1 MSVTGEHPRRLATA
15 TAGRVL
21 GGFEPGVG
29 FIGLGDM
36 GGRIAQ
42 RILAAG
48 FPLTVYDTSADACH
62 KLSERGATVA
72 EQAELVG
79 RGCGVVS
86 ICVVNDTQL
95 REVIGQLQGELRP
108 GSVVLVHSSVLPETV
123 IEVANDL
130 ATIDVAVID
139 APVSGSRPAADA
151 GTLTVMAG
159 GDWAT
164 VERLQPLLDTFAAN
178 VVRAGEVGAGQALK
192 IANNVMLHMNYL
204 VALEAVRF
212 ARSQGVDE
220 ATLIA
225 TANISS
231 GRSWVTETWGLLDAM
246 MIDHPLAG
254 TDAIYPL
261 MSKELWHSV
270 QLGRDTQTSLPL
282 TALGTQLTEGH
293 LRARRQDLQSEARP
307 DRGASAVSGH
317 GE

>member
-15 TAGRVL
+15 TPGRTL

-95 REVIGQLQGELRP
+95 REVIGQLRRELRP

-164 VERLQPLLDTFAAN
+164 VERLSRCSTHSPRTLCEPGKWAR
-178 VVRAGEVGAGQALK
+178 VRPS
-192 IANNVMLHMNYL
+192 
-204 VALEAVRF
+204 
-212 ARSQGVDE
+212 RSP
-220 ATLIA
+220 T
-225 TANISS
+225 
-231 GRSWVTETWGLLDAM
+231 
-246 MIDHPLAG
+246 
-254 TDAIYPL
+254 
-261 MSKELWHSV
+261 
-270 QLGRDTQTSLPL
+270 TSCFI
-282 TALGTQLTEGH
+282 
-293 LRARRQDLQSEARP
+293 
-307 DRGASAVSGH
+307 
-317 GE
+317 